1 MENANALKAAMTDSS
16 LTDNSVDLILKAIND
31 MQDKINAETDK
42 KLEKFVQKP
51 EFQDLENLVAS
62 MQRRIAHNEK
72 DQQQQ
77 S

>member
-1 MENANALKAAMTDSS
+1 MTDSS

-42 KLEKFVQKP
+42 KLMNFVQKP

-62 MQRRIAHNEK
+62 L
-72 DQQQQ
+72 
-77 S
+77 